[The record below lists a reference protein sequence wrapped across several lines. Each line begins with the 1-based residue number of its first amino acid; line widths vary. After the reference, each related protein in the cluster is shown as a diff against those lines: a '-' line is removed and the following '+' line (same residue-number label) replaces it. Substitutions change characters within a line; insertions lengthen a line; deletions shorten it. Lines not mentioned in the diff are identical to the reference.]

1 MLDSIENYYLHD
13 ELLYALKIA
22 NTSKKKT
29 P

>member
-1 MLDSIENYYLHD
+1 MLDSILKYYLHN
-13 ELLYALKIA
+13 ELPYALKIA